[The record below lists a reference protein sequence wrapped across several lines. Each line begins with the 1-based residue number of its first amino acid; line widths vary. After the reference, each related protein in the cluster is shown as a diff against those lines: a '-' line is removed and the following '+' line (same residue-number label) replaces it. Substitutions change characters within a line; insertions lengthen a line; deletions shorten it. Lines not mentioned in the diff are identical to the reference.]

1 MNTFLRG
8 GSQRNLTG
16 ATSMTV
22 GIPDFSSTGITAMD
36 CPEPEMPSSAKA
48 LSTSIT
54 FLTPWMVRAV
64 T

>member
-1 MNTFLRG
+1 
-8 GSQRNLTG
+8 
-16 ATSMTV
+16 MTV
-22 GIPDFSSTGITAMD
+22 GIPDFSSSGITAMD
-36 CPEPEMPSSAKA
+36 CPEPEMPSSANA